1 MMDKIVIAI
10 HGIGSQ
16 RRSDTIRAVAQ
27 RFGSRS
33 CPPVPVMPLGFF
45 QIGKVGEVH
54 VSRLDTSEDD
64 PLSRIGFAEVFW
76 ADIPRKVAK
85 AEDTLEESK
94 AWGASVVSRARAA
107 YLREVENPLLK
118 PEDFALAGGVVEE
131 IVEAIG
137 VMENLLLVA
146 EKAGVF
152 KFDLGP
158 LLRDYL
164 GDVQIV
170 AEFKLYRDEI
180 VYRFHRAMTQIV
192 QRFWTA
198 YPGATPELYIVAHSE
213 GTVVSLLGLLQA
225 LSSANVCDPD
235 DEQTAPISTDWI
247 QYVRGL
253 MTIGSPIDK
262 HIVLWPNLWT
272 QWQVQS
278 REEPN
283 GAVILLG
290 GDGKERLRLRQRIKW
305 RNYYDFGD
313 PIGFKLET
321 AVEYLKSK
329 QCVAFEFS
337 SDRHDFGFS
346 RYWLPGKAH
355 NDYWADS
362 EVFGHF
368 IDDVVLPAQSPPSP
382 PKSKPLRGVISTA
395 IPYVLSFLLHFVAVF
410 VMYKAILA
418 FLTNG
423 SQSAPLFHQLA
434 RPIVVLSVLL
444 MGITAA
450 ARLPRLVKTA
460 GLRWHVTAFLLF
472 SLSALVCWLALPRDV
487 AEFLGLPF
495 RSLVSMLHVEEQHLG
510 VAALLLACA
519 MVALSGWVLP
529 RKPRWARRGL
539 VGSGAAVVLFIIVT
553 RLQMD
558 TPAPIWPLVLA
569 GLAFVYSGGLLFWSL
584 TWLSSGI
591 DTSANR

>member
-1 MMDKIVIAI
+1 MATLSSEPVQAAAPGTQSVRPPGPMMDKIVIAI

-33 CPPVPVMPLGFF
+33 RPPVPVMPLGFF

-54 VSRLDTSEDD
+54 VSRLDTYAGD

-85 AEDTLEESK
+85 EEDTLEESK

-107 YLREVENPLLK
+107 YLRKVPNPLLK
-118 PEDFALAGGVVEE
+118 AEDFALAGGVVEE
-131 IVEAIG
+131 IVEAVG
-137 VMENLLLVA
+137 VMENLFVVA

-192 QRFWTA
+192 QRFQQA
-198 YPGATPELYIVAHSE
+198 YPDTTPEIYIVAHSE
-213 GTVVSLLGLLQA
+213 GTVVSFLGLLQA
-225 LSSANVCDPD
+225 LSCANVSDPD
-235 DEQTAPISTDWI
+235 DEQATPISTDWI

-272 QWQVQS
+272 DWQVQS
-278 REEPN
+278 HEDDN
-283 GAVILLG
+283 GAIVLLG
-290 GDGKERLRLRQRIKW
+290 ADGKERLRLKQRIKW

-329 QCVAFEFS
+329 KCATFEFAS
-337 SDRHDFGFS
+337 ERHDFGFS

-368 IDDVVLPAQSPPSP
+368 IDDVVLPAPSPPPP
-382 PKSKPLRGVISTA
+382 PKSKPLRGVISTS
-395 IPYVLSFLLHFVAVF
+395 IPYVLSFLLHFGAVF
-410 VMYKAILA
+410 LMYKAVLA

-423 SQSAPLFHQLA
+423 GPSGPLFHQLA

-460 GLRWHVTAFLLF
+460 GLRWHATAFLLF
-472 SLSALVCWLALPRDV
+472 SLSALICWAALPTEV
-487 AEFLGLPF
+487 AQFLGLPF
-495 RSLVSMLHVEEQHLG
+495 RSLVSMLHVEERHLG
-510 VAALLLACA
+510 VAALLLVCA
-519 MVALSGWVLP
+519 IVAS
-529 RKPRWARRGL
+529 RKHR
-539 VGSGAAVVLFIIVT
+539 
-553 RLQMD
+553 
-558 TPAPIWPLVLA
+558 
-569 GLAFVYSGGLLFWSL
+569 
-584 TWLSSGI
+584 
-591 DTSANR
+591 